1 MSQPA
6 LIKRWSE
13 TSLILLDQG
22 RTNKAFLMAWVWWKA
37 YLQRVALVGLTRQGL
52 SMADAQKVL
61 GIWRGGRGCSLDR
74 LLEKLF
80 NKPPS
85 SLPGRV
91 DKVWRSLQGKPTKG
105 AAARAGAS
113 SCKDRRNGLVHGSR
127 TVLPRLAEAGVW
139 LIRDA
144 VIEDEVFSTVETHQ
158 ASGRQAGTSA
168 PLGAVLRSLRPY
180 LVPGLTRTAVAA
192 WLLSPHIRVAAWS

>member
-13 TSLILLDQG
+13 TSLILLDLG
-22 RTNKAFLMAWVWWKA
+22 RTNEAFLVTWVSWEA
-37 YLQRVALVGLTRQGL
+37 YLQRVVLVGLTRQGL
-52 SMADAQKVL
+52 SMAEAQEVL
-61 GIWRGGRGCSLDR
+61 GIWREGRGRSLDR
-74 LLEKLF
+74 VLEKLF
-80 NKPPS
+80 TKPPS
-85 SLPGRV
+85 SLPGRAG
-91 DKVWRSLQGKPTKG
+91 KVWRSLQGKPTKG

-144 VIEDEVFSTVETHQ
+144 VVDDEVFGRVEVHQ
-158 ASGRQAGTSA
+158 AFGRQAGTSA
-168 PLGAVLRSLRPY
+168 PLGPVLHSLRPY
-180 LVPGLTRTAVAA
+180 PVPGLAPTAVAA
-192 WLLSPHIRVAAWS
+192 WLNSHGTKAAARP